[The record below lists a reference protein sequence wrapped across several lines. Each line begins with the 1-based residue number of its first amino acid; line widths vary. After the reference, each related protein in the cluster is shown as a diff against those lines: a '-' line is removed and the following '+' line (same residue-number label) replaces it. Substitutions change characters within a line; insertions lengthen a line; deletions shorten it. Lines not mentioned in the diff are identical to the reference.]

1 MTAFEEILDQYRE
14 DFFGKIPEVMFEK
27 FQTWLTLRLD
37 CFEISKKEQSLCI
50 FDGGDADLLRRFFL
64 AKAVRGLSQRSL
76 KLYNNNLER
85 FQKGIRKHLAD
96 VTSDDVRLYLAQKK
110 VQGASDSYLANIQRT
125 LSSFYTWLYEN
136 ELIKGNP
143 LLKVEKV
150 KIHKRLEKPLT
161 DEQMEAVRMNCRT
174 LLESALVE
182 FLFCTGCRIS
192 EALSINRAEVDFE
205 SMEVKVIGKGNKERT
220 VYLSPRAKFALI
232 KYLSIREDINPAL
245 FVSGYELRPAMQ
257 RLVESNNGGV
267 LPHNRLDKNVAG
279 AKIRAIGKRVGVR
292 LHPHLLRKT
301 VATSALRKG
310 MPIDQVSKMLGHAS
324 LDITSTYAQTAEEDL
339 KISHSKFI

>member
-1 MTAFEEILDQYRE
+1 MTAFEEILEQYRE
-14 DFFGKIPEVMFEK
+14 DFFGKLPVELFDK
-27 FQTWLTLRLD
+27 LQTWLSLRLEYY
-37 CFEISKKEQSLCI
+37 EISKKEQSLCV

-64 AKAVRGLSQRSL
+64 AKAVRGLSPRSL
-76 KLYNNNLER
+76 TLYHKNLER
-85 FQKGIRKHLAD
+85 FQNGIRKHLAD

-110 VQGASDSYLANIQRT
+110 VQGGSDSYLANIQRT
-125 LSSFYTWLYEN
+125 LSSFYTWAYEN
-136 ELIKGNP
+136 ELVKSNP
-143 LLKVEKV
+143 MLKVEKV
-150 KIHKRLEKPLT
+150 KIHKRLEKPLS
-161 DEQMEAVRMNCRT
+161 DEQMEQVRMKCKT

-192 EALSINRAEVDFE
+192 EATSVDRDEVDFDT
-205 SMEVKVIGKGNKERT
+205 MEVKVIGKGDKERT
-220 VYLSPRAKFALI
+220 VYLSSRAKYALI
-232 KYLSIREDINPAL
+232 KYLAIREDINPAL
-245 FVSGYELRPAMQ
+245 FVTGYEISPKIAKLIKG
-257 RLVESNNGGV
+257 NNEGEI
-267 LPHNRLDKNVAG
+267 PHNRLDKNTAG
-279 AKIRAIGKRVGVR
+279 AKIRGIGKRMGIR